1 MDHWKAELIQSFE
14 DITSREVSKGQ
25 AEKAKLCIKNGGTCK
40 ERYLLIDFEKVLSRN
55 QVINFQKLVC
65 EGSLTYNYV
74 SIS

>member
-14 DITSREVSKGQ
+14 DITSREVSKSQ

-55 QVINFQKLVC
+55 QVINFD
-65 EGSLTYNYV
+65 SM
-74 SIS
+74 ISEACL